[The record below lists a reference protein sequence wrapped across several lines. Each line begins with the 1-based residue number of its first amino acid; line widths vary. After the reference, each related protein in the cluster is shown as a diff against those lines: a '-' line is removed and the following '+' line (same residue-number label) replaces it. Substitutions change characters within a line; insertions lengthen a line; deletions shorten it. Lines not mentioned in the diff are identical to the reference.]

1 MISGRRSEADGDL
14 RRIYFQLELLDGT
27 EALAEAGEQP
37 QISVNGGAWG
47 DTDNL
52 LVLIGNARY
61 YVELTQE
68 EYDLKDGS
76 VIESRYKGAGVTFE
90 ATGTTIQI
98 TEATN
103 KEIFDRFDEIAP
115 LQHFMEASS
124 SVVEGSVISGT
135 YLLTQIEDG
144 SYWITAPDAVNGLEQ
159 ILDFDIGTGRV
170 PSLIEI
176 TGYWKNTGP
185 PGFVDVDIY
194 DHELLDWVQL
204 STLDNRLD
212 SENSN
217 QDYIFIPQSSHV
229 DPVTGIVQVR
239 LRGDDTGANDR
250 MRIDKMV
257 VDSFSS
263 GSAGLTPANIAA
275 AVWGFKPGDVHDHDT
290 TAFGLRA
297 ASLSLGEVTDVTDAQ
312 NFQLL
317 NMQAAADTFKGA
329 VVYVHD
335 ESTDVYH
342 KGIIATH
349 DASGNVTL
357 ADPLDILPEVG
368 DGFILFN
375 YNFNPAYDSVD
386 VGTIG
391 GAPVAGDVI
400 TGIYQRKVTI
410 KDGRD
415 QIVFVGDSPTLEVV
429 APEGWDFITGGKRVF
444 FSAAVTP
451 GGARKIDNQE
461 ATVTGINTAEVT
473 LLDTDLDVVQT
484 YEAEFIQTDADGS
497 SNILTIARFR
507 LAVRQDL

>member
-1 MISGRRSEADGDL
+1 MISIRANESDGDI
-14 RRIYFQLELLDGT
+14 RRVYFRLELLDGSQAT
-27 EALAEAGEQP
+27 GENGGQP
-37 QISVNGGAWG
+37 QISINGAAFVNSANTLVHLTG
-47 DTDNL
+47 DS
-52 LVLIGNARY
+52 Y
-61 YVELTQE
+61 YLELSQSE
-68 EYDLKDGS
+68 VNIKDGS
-76 VIESRYKGAGVTFE
+76 VIESRYENVGVTF
-90 ATGTTIQI
+90 AASGTTAQI

-103 KEIFDRFDEIAP
+103 KEIYDRFDELAP

-159 ILDFDIGTGRV
+159 VLDFDIGTGRV

-176 TGYWKNTGP
+176 TGYWKSTP
-185 PGFVDVDIY
+185 PTGFVDVDIY
-194 DHELLDWVQL
+194 DHEISDWVQL
-204 STLDNRLD
+204 STLDNRLE

-217 QDYIFIPQSSHV
+217 QDYIFIPKSSQV
-229 DPVTGIVQVR
+229 DPVTGLVQIR
-239 LRGDDTGANDR
+239 LRSESVGANDR
-250 MRIDKMV
+250 LRIDKMV
-257 VDSFSS
+257 VDSFAS

-297 ASLSLGEVTDVTDAQ
+297 ASLSLGEVTAVTDAQ

-329 VVYVHD
+329 LVYVHD
-335 ESTDVYH
+335 ETNDVYH
-342 KGIIATH
+342 KGVIATH

-357 ADPLDILPEVG
+357 ADPLDIVPEVG

-391 GAPVAGDVI
+391 GSPVAGDVVS
-400 TGIYQRKVTI
+400 GVFQVKVTV
-410 KDGRD
+410 KEGRD
-415 QIVFVGDSPTLEVV
+415 AIVFTGDSPTLNLV
-429 APEGWDFITGGKRVF
+429 APEGWNFTGKRVF
-444 FSAAVTP
+444 FSAAEVP

-461 ATVTGINTAEVT
+461 ATVTGITSAEVT
-473 LLDTDLDVVQT
+473 LLDTDLDTVET
-484 YEAEFIQTDADGS
+484 YEAEFIQTDADGV
-497 SNILTIARFR
+497 SNVLTIARFR